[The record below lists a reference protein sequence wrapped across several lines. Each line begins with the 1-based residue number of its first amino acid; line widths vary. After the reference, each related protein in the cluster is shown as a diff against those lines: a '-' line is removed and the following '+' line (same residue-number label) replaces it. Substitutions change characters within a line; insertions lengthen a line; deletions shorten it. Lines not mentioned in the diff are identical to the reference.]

1 MKTTI
6 FLPDAF
12 GPYVL
17 KVLLSMFSSM
27 IFWKSMDEVLDEK
40 LMFKIMNFSASSPL
54 KQAWTVTVL
63 AAPESPQK
71 RAGF

>member
-1 MKTTI
+1 ME
-6 FLPDAF
+6 
-12 GPYVL
+12 
-17 KVLLSMFSSM
+17 
-27 IFWKSMDEVLDEK
+27 EVLEEK
-40 LMFKIMNFSASSPL
+40 LMFKIMNFSASRFL